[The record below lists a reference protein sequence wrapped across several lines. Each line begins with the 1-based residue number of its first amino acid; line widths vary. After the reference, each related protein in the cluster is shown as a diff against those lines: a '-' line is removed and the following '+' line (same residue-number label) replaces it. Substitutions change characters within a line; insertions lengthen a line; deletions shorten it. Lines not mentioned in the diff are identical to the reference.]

1 MTTSPPPQYQQGGNP
16 YGQPQAPQAG
26 NPYGQPQPPQGGN
39 PYGQPQPPQGGNP
52 FGQQAP
58 QPYPQQGAQ
67 PGSCTFCGGLPA
79 VQATVRGHQGFLVIM
94 RFLKLKADYC
104 RSCGIATHRDMT
116 TKTLWQG
123 WWGLASFVITPITL
137 LINLGARAKFNKLPS
152 PTGGWGPPRETGKP
166 IFGRVGAY
174 GILVPLIVIGAI
186 VGANA
191 LDDGADTAAVGDCM
205 HRGSS
210 SASNPDLTVV
220 DCTDAQAQYKVLAVI
235 KGSFSSSEAEEK
247 CSAAAPDF
255 RYDYIKTGSGSDFLL
270 CLKDK

>member
-1 MTTSPPPQYQQGGNP
+1 MTTPPPPQYQQG
-16 YGQPQAPQAG
+16 G

-39 PYGQPQPPQGGNP
+39 PYGQPQPPQGADP
-52 FGQQAP
+52 FGQQGP

-67 PGSCTFCGGLPA
+67 PGACTFCGGYPA
-79 VQATVRGHQGFLVIM
+79 VHATVRGHQGFLVIM
-94 RFLKLKADYC
+94 RFLKLKANYC

-123 WWGLASFVITPITL
+123 WWGIASFIITPVTL
-137 LINLGARAKFNKLPS
+137 LINLGARGKFNKLPA

-174 GILVPLIVIGAI
+174 GILVPLIVIAAI
-186 VGANA
+186 VGVNA
-191 LDDGADTAAVGDCM
+191 LDKSASTAVVGDCM

-210 SASNPDLTVV
+210 SDTNPDLKVV
-220 DCTDAQAQYKVLAVI
+220 SCTDATAQYKVLAVI
-235 KGSFSSSEAEEK
+235 SGEYGDSEAETK
-247 CSAAAPDF
+247 CTAAAPDF
-255 RYDYIKTGSGSDFLL
+255 RYAYTESGSGSDFLL